1 MHLYRWIQANRRVF
15 LKATIKMAFFASFF
29 IILGII
35 LDRQYFLKSP
45 LFNYSLP
52 EPINTNP
59 VIGEEKEKKEKDF
72 TFYKTLTT
80 ENYFVQVAAFK
91 DKGSADSMAA
101 KLRDK
106 GYKTYVQEATFLG
119 KEVWYR
125 IRLGPFSNKAE
136 ADRFAKRFHEK
147 EKIRPQVIPEKGHG
161 SD

>member
-1 MHLYRWIQANRRVF
+1 M
-15 LKATIKMAFFASFF
+15 KAIIKMAFFASFF

-35 LDRQYFLKSP
+35 LDRQYLLRSP
-45 LFNYSLP
+45 FFNYSLT
-52 EPINTNP
+52 EPINPNP
-59 VIGEEKEKKEKDF
+59 VIGEEKEKKEKNL

-80 ENYFVQVAAFK
+80 ETYSVQVAAFK

-106 GYKTYVQEATFLG
+106 GYKPYVQEATFSG

-136 ADRFAKRFHEK
+136 ADRFSKRFHEK
-147 EKIRPQVIPEKGHG
+147 EKIRPQVISEKGPIYP
-161 SD
+161 SAD